1 MINNVIFIYNRYINI
16 EVSNEANFLNFV
28 FEKSCC
34 VKLHLIATIIYGSSH
49 ENRYENKVSIFNN
62 EYLFSWT
69 NIFCIYI
76 FNINLLSVM
85 DTRKNSR

>member
-16 EVSNEANFLNFV
+16 EVSNKANFLNFV

-49 ENRYENKVSIFNN
+49 EKTVTKIKSRYSIMNI
-62 EYLFSWT
+62 YLAGPTFFVFTFS
-69 NIFCIYI
+69 ILIY
-76 FNINLLSVM
+76 
-85 DTRKNSR
+85 